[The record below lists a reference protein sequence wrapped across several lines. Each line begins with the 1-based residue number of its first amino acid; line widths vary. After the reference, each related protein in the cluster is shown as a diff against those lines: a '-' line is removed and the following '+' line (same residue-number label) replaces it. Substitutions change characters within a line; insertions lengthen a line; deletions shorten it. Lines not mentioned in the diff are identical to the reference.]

1 MRCSTMKIDMTYN
14 PYKVET
20 TIWIANENI
29 METTKFA
36 KFKYD
41 RLQVWIENLFPMLVE
56 ELNEDSFEICFTGT
70 LPDFED
76 LQGVKSEY
84 NRISLTH
91 IPVEE
96 AEDKFTQLEELVQI
110 MKSGPFEQLR
120 DDRIEANFQKALNSE
135 FEIAVI
141 ATMSSGKST
150 LINALL
156 GNELM
161 PSKNEACTA
170 KVSRI
175 KNNPN
180 IKNFSAIAYDEQGQ
194 VFKTITDASVKDFTE
209 FNDDPAIHLIEIE
222 GNIPSIRSGKMNLV
236 LVDTPGPN
244 NSMNETHRQ
253 HTLSVI
259 KSDDKPMILYVLN
272 ATQLRTDDDLALL
285 RTVAESMAVGGKQ
298 SKDRFIFALNKS
310 DEFDPEKGESIAGA
324 IESVSEYLDQ
334 QGIENPNIYPVSAQI
349 AKVIRKSQ
357 SGLKLTRSEHGD
369 YFAKNLFIEEESM
382 HLQQYAPLSPS
393 FKKTIEKSIYTAI
406 NEDEKAVHYSGITS
420 IESAINEYLEKY
432 AITSKITNAV
442 NSFQRIVEKEDM
454 QNKLEQVIL
463 EDSEQRVK
471 IAEVMEKIAGELENG
486 EKAKLFKK
494 RIRDMDLKVDEFFA
508 PTNKKMLKQLQDAT
522 KKLRG
527 ENMRKVAVERLLL
540 GVEKNIQILQDDLV
554 TDIEVQIRE
563 VLRTKA
569 ESYVSEYTTYIK
581 DITSFESN
589 SIKLKN
595 WDKALAADTSDAE
608 DLLERF
614 SYSEKVVTGTKS
626 IKNSSRKFY
635 TFWRPKYIV
644 VDEYTDVEYVDMI
657 SLAEEFILPIETQMN
672 KNIEQA
678 KQFTKDELKRLQK
691 FFILEIERLEE
702 LLKKRVEEIS
712 ELTVQTNHLES
723 NLEIHNMK
731 KEWLLQF
738 MTRLNDILE
747 LKAKEGI
754 KS

>member
-1 MRCSTMKIDMTYN
+1 MMKINMTYN

-20 TIWIANENI
+20 TLWIEAENI
-29 METTKFA
+29 METTKLA
-36 KFKYD
+36 KYKHD
-41 RLQVWIENLFPMLVE
+41 RLQVWIENLFPMLIE
-56 ELNEDSFEICFTGT
+56 ELNEELFEVYFTGT

-76 LQGVKSEY
+76 LQEIKSGY
-84 NRISLTH
+84 DGISLIH
-91 IPVEE
+91 VAVEE

-110 MKSGPFEQLR
+110 MKDGPFEQLK
-120 DDRIEANFQKALNSE
+120 DNRIEANFQKALNSE

-156 GNELM
+156 GKELM

-180 IKNFSAIAYDEQGQ
+180 FKNFSAIAYDEHGE
-194 VFKTITDASVKDFTE
+194 VFKTITNASVEHFTE

-222 GNIPSIRSGKMNLV
+222 GNIPSINAGKMNLV

-244 NSMNETHRQ
+244 NSMDDSHRQ

-285 RTVAESMAVGGKQ
+285 RTVGEAMAVGGKQ
-298 SKDRFIFALNKS
+298 SKDRFIFAMNKS

-324 IESVSEYLDQ
+324 IESVSEYLDH

-357 SGLKLTRSEHGD
+357 SDLKLTRSEQAD
-369 YFAKNLFIEEESM
+369 YFSKGLFVEEESM

-393 FKKTIEKSIYTAI
+393 LKQTIQNSIQMAKDD
-406 NEDEKAVHYSGITS
+406 DERAVHYSGITS
-420 IESAINEYLEKY
+420 IEAAINEYLEKY

-463 EDSEQRVK
+463 EDFEQREK
-471 IAEVMEKIAGELENG
+471 IAEVMVKIKEELDNGENAKIFKEKIRN
-486 EKAKLFKK
+486 
-494 RIRDMDLKVDEFFA
+494 IDLKVDPFFA
-508 PTNKKMLKQLQDAT
+508 PTTKKMLKQLQDAT
-522 KKLRG
+522 KKLR
-527 ENMRKVAVERLLL
+527 VEKMKKDEVNHLLQDL
-540 GVEKNIQILQDDLV
+540 EKNIQTLQNDLV
-554 TDIEVQIRE
+554 TDIELKIRE
-563 VLRTKA
+563 VIRTTA
-569 ESYVSEYTTYIK
+569 EGYVDEYSTYIK
-581 DITSFESN
+581 DIINFKSN
-589 SIKLKN
+589 SIKMKN
-595 WDKALAADTSDAE
+595 WNKALIADISNSE

-614 SYSEKVVTGTKS
+614 SYKEKVVTQTTVE
-626 IKNSSRKFY
+626 NSSRKWY
-635 TFWRPKYIV
+635 TFWRPKYIKSNKS
-644 VDEYTDVEYVDMI
+644 EEVEYVDLE
-657 SLAEEFILPIETQMN
+657 SLAEEFIMPIESQLTE
-672 KNIEQA
+672 NIAQA
-678 KQFTKDELKRLQK
+678 KKFTKNELKRLQT
-691 FFILEIERLEE
+691 FFISEIERLEI

-712 ELTVQTNHLES
+712 ELAAQTKHLDTQLAE
-723 NLEIHNMK
+723 HNEK
-731 KEWLLQF
+731 KEWLEQF
-738 MTRLNDILE
+738 MACLNNILE
-747 LKAKEGI
+747 LKVKEGVNL
-754 KS
+754 